1 MFILPQLRKQK
12 RQKSGLHHR
21 NSVPVSLQQTPG
33 SSDSGPRRGVISGV
47 RSLGLDPREQPTAEA
62 HAARWQEG
70 RAEHWK
76 ERMAMWWAGRLQ
88 QETRPCTRA
97 WPRNYSSEG
106 ISGIVSNLFMWSR
119 RVFQS
124 YLGYCPSKHTES
136 MEVCLASKKDQLCPG
151 CHLTCCSG
159 ESWKQWTHICL
170 EWSRDRRKVKWMDH
184 IAFHLSDSWLNKTT
198 FLDA

>member
-1 MFILPQLRKQK
+1 MSCLFYHNWENKNDGRVGSTTEIQFQLVCSRRLEAVILVQ
-12 RQKSGLHHR
+12 G
-21 NSVPVSLQQTPG
+21 VGWSLEW
-33 SSDSGPRRGVISGV
+33 
-47 RSLGLDPREQPTAEA
+47 LDPRKQPTVEA
-62 HAARWQEG
+62 HAAKWQEG
-70 RAEHWK
+70 TAEHWK
-76 ERMAMWWAGRLQ
+76 ERMAMWGAGRLQ
-88 QETRPCTRA
+88 QERRPCTRA

-151 CHLTCCSG
+151 SHLICCSG